1 MTDWEPPRT
10 VEHRETSIA
19 FAVSLV
25 DRFTGDRPDSGVTV
39 ALESV
44 DAEPVANRSGY
55 HVFLDIAVDE
65 VTLTVGG
72 GDRYVDER
80 RRIVIADDT
89 EDRPNADDHPDR
101 AEAAPA
107 AADGIET
114 SVVSDPSEPIEI
126 ELVPTPAYE
135 FPPTATVVRGHV
147 EDTDGNPVTGATV
160 SLREFDPEVETTDVG
175 EFALFVP
182 VTAADVRRREGR
194 NVVVV
199 GGSAGNGRALADGDG
214 TDPTLVVDHP
224 DGGETAQRIEVAAG
238 TRTVHYV
245 TVE

>member
-25 DRFTGDRPDSGVTV
+25 DGFTGNRPDSGITV

-55 HVFLDIAVDE
+55 HVFLDLAVDE
-65 VTLTVGG
+65 MTLSVGG

-80 RRIVIADDT
+80 RRIVIADS
-89 EDRPNADDHPDR
+89 EDRPNADDPPDR

-114 SVVSDPSEPIEI
+114 SVVSDPAEPIEI

-147 EDTDGNPVTGATV
+147 EDANGDPVTGATV

-182 VTAADVRRREGR
+182 VTAEDVRRREGR

-199 GGSAGNGRALADGDG
+199 GGGAGNGRALTDGTG

-224 DGGETAQRIEVAAG
+224 DGTETTRQIEVAAG